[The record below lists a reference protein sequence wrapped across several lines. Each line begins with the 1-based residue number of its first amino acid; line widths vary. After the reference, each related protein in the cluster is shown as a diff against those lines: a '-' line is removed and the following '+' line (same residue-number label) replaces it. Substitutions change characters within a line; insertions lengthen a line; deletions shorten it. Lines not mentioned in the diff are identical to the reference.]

1 MKIFITESQFK
12 RIISES
18 YDLDDYYELMTNT
31 EWEVLENIKNKKK
44 IGFPLINPNQYKRA
58 LDEFMLYG
66 KIIKFPERIIF
77 EWKDLCLENI
87 VLLRVLTDINGHS
100 SHFPHDVLYD
110 VFPKDFPPKKQKY
123 NFQLEYGVL
132 EDKYHIDDYIP
143 FFSNGHAVLTD
154 YGLEPLEKLA
164 AKLIPMTD
172 VNDILVTIN
181 MIMDVA
187 HQRSDLSELFLE
199 GGQKSHYS
207 ISNS

>member
-31 EWEVLENIKNKKK
+31 EWEVFENIKNKKK

-66 KIIKFPERIIF
+66 KIFKFPERIIF

-100 SHFPHDVLYD
+100 SYFPHDVLYD
-110 VFPKDFPPKKQKY
+110 VFPEDFPPKKQKHD
-123 NFQLEYGVL
+123 FQSEYRVL

-154 YGLEPLEKLA
+154 YGIEPLEKLA

-172 VNDILVTIN
+172 VNNILVTIN

>member
-1 MKIFITESQFK
+1 MKIFITESQLK
-12 RIISES
+12 RVISES
-18 YDLDDYYELMTNT
+18 YDLDDYYELMDKT
-31 EWEVLENIKNKKK
+31 EYEVLENIKNKKK

-87 VLLRVLTDINGHS
+87 ILLRVLTDINGHS
-100 SHFPHDVLYD
+100 PSFPHDVLYD
-110 VFPKDFPPKKQKY
+110 VFPEDFPPKKQKY
-123 NFQLEYGVL
+123 DFHLEYSVL
-132 EDKYHIDDYIP
+132 ENKYHIDDYIP

-154 YGLEPLEKLA
+154 YGIEPLEKLA